1 MTQTSA
7 APAITPC
14 AVDYT
19 KRTEYLDELAAF
31 RATRKLLK
39 EIPFSPSLPQK
50 GYNDRILQGTDAVIC
65 DQCGDCLTICPTE
78 ALKRNKLGVVVIDKM
93 LCVGCYLCVGIC
105 EKGAFERLEGWLE
118 PYKCT
123 ACGICVKACP
133 HAALAV
139 ADVPTPAPRII

>member
-1 MTQTSA
+1 MRQLRIDLSRCEAGRGCAEVCEQACASKVFKLDDKRFA
-7 APAITPC
+7 A
-14 AVDYT
+14 
-19 KRTEYLDELAAF
+19 L
-31 RATRKLLK
+31 
-39 EIPFSPSLPQK
+39 
-50 GYNDRILQGTDAVIC
+50 RILQGTDAVIC